1 MREVLKQLD
10 FEDRS
15 IIRQCSRTEMI
26 LADKIP
32 ENLNSINF
40 LEGSDPINKKYYIFL
55 DIDNIPNKKL
65 KNFNQ
70 ETRMAVGVGAV
81 ETFCRIF
88 RNKNSNA
95 KRVVFEFPFRSTH
108 RSIMPL
114 LISELEKSEII
125 IKAREIAIDCN
136 ESTSKW
142 IQKLLSRFEMEYLE
156 KITMKSLSGKV
167 FDKLKITDHFKR
179 AKSLD
184 LHAKKNPRGYTP
196 GVDQT
201 VVVDYAM
208 LSHVEKYMLTVHQL
222 VPEDAWKVIKN
233 FRSRP
238 NLPIGSFFNIEV
250 AVIIDHL
257 QVLRQF
263 DVQPKHQPP
272 TIAALQLSYPAYT
285 YHVQFFDVE
294 DSNNILVVSISIFDV
309 TGSICSRDHIWE
321 TFRTKF

>member
-1 MREVLKQLD
+1 
-10 FEDRS
+10 
-15 IIRQCSRTEMI
+15 MI

-40 LEGSDPINKKYYIFL
+40 LEGSCPSTIFGEKNIHSGSDPTNKKYYIFL

-222 VPEDAWKVIKN
+222 VPEDAWKVIKV
-233 FRSRP
+233 RQEGSCP
-238 NLPIGSFFNIEV
+238 NLTRS
-250 AVIIDHL
+250 
-257 QVLRQF
+257 
-263 DVQPKHQPP
+263 
-272 TIAALQLSYPAYT
+272 T
-285 YHVQFFDVE
+285 
-294 DSNNILVVSISIFDV
+294 
-309 TGSICSRDHIWE
+309 
-321 TFRTKF
+321 